1 MAEDE
6 RKSSGSFGSEVGKL
20 GKKYRDYN
28 PAKGLT
34 DRLVSSQRDGRSA
47 AREEQTGG
55 SGGSL
60 EPPAGPVS

>member
-28 PAKGLT
+28 PAKVPQPVPLI
-34 DRLVSSQRDGRSA
+34 VKHSQRYG
-47 AREEQTGG
+47 
-55 SGGSL
+55 L
-60 EPPAGPVS
+60 WH